1 MENYVF
7 HCFKKAHNQ
16 NKIELNDYDFID
28 ELDNFSICI
37 ESDVELKD
45 LTGFTVLITDIPI
58 GLSVI
63 GFINDKFWYQ
73 LDIADIKKYFEI
85 QGFEDSFEKYY
96 LTNEYFENIGKKIL
110 FTKLFVNYPIGL
122 CNISLYDNK
131 LEKII
136 LTISF
141 NIISS
146 KIDEQEFTSL
156 VSYVEEKGTSI
167 WAKYSLLKHTADK
180 FDNQNKI
187 EWLLNLCETFISEL
201 NNKYLALF
209 SIDKIKIIKIK
220 NEVLS
225 YSSDVSITEDSLYW
239 LTNNLDVLQPTV
251 SYDTNKIL
259 IKNRLFAPVEILAS
273 EFEES
278 TDVNENQ
285 LIHGF
290 INELKHFLIKNK
302 FELEEKIKKCD
313 QVKFE
318 DIIEYYSFR
327 RSLCRIKNILQ
338 HLDEIKYQLDKY
350 IPVTF
355 ETLDFLNTNKIESK
369 EHYNYVYENLIEWL
383 LYKDA
388 LFSNEKKYFKG
399 INRMDKLFERACFFK
414 LMDSFR
420 KLEFD
425 SEIIEKDK
433 DEFPAKVKLT
443 KNGVIHYLYFEII
456 PDSLLT
462 VKRNSSVL
470 KPDFII
476 ELENNRFIIIDAK
489 YKKQNNIFKYD
500 LSDLSMKYLHGI
512 SYKNGGYFSPL
523 GLFVLYPSL
532 QKRIDFYHKK
542 EYDLFSEKPVFPSIG
557 SIPLNFEEDS
567 EALNISIKKLL
578 EV

>member
-1 MENYVF
+1 MGNYVF

-16 NKIELNDYDFID
+16 NIIELNDFDSID
-28 ELDNFSICI
+28 EVDNFSICI
-37 ESDVELKD
+37 ESDVEL
-45 LTGFTVLITDIPI
+45 TNFTILITDIPI
-58 GLSVI
+58 GLSAI
-63 GFINDKFWYQ
+63 GFSNTKFWYQ
-73 LDIADIKKYFEI
+73 LDIADIKNYFAI

-96 LTNEYFENIGKKIL
+96 LTNEYFEKIGKEIS
-110 FTKLFVNYPIGL
+110 FTKLFINYPIGL
-122 CNISLYDNK
+122 CNISLYNNEF
-131 LEKII
+131 EKSI

-146 KIDEQEFTSL
+146 KIEEKEFISL

-167 WAKYSLLKHTADK
+167 WAKHSLLKHTADK
-180 FDNQNKI
+180 FDNQNKT
-187 EWLLNLCETFISEL
+187 EWLLNLCETFINEL
-201 NNKYLALF
+201 NKKYLALF
-209 SIDKIKIIKIK
+209 GIDKIKVIKTK

-225 YSSDVSITEDSLYW
+225 YSSEVNISEDSLFW
-239 LTNNLDVLQPTV
+239 LANNLDVLHPTV

-259 IKNRLFAPVEILAS
+259 IKNRLFSPVEILAS

-278 TDVNENQ
+278 TDINENH

-290 INELKHFLIKNK
+290 ISELTRFLVKNK
-302 FELEEKIKKCD
+302 FEFKEKIKKCN

-318 DIIEYYSFR
+318 DIIEYYSFKI
-327 RSLCRIKNILQ
+327 SLNRINIILE
-338 HLDEIKYQLDKY
+338 HLDEIKYLLDKY
-350 IPVTF
+350 IPVTI
-355 ETLDFLNTNKIESK
+355 ETLEFFNTNKIESK

-383 LYKDA
+383 LYKDV

-414 LMDSFR
+414 LMDSFK
-420 KLEFD
+420 KLEF
-425 SEIIEKDK
+425 EFKIIEKNK
-433 DEFPAKVKLT
+433 DEFPSKVMLT

-462 VKRNSSVL
+462 VKNNSHVL

-476 ELENNRFIIIDAK
+476 ELENKRYIIIDAK

-512 SYKNGGYFSPL
+512 SYKKGGYFSPL
-523 GLFVLYPSL
+523 GLFVLYPSI

-542 EYDLFSEKPVFPSIG
+542 EYNLFSEKPVFPSIG

-567 EALNISIKKLL
+567 ESLNMSIKKLL

>member
-1 MENYVF
+1 MGNYIF

-16 NKIELNDYDFID
+16 NKIELNEFDSID
-28 ELDNFSICI
+28 EVDNFSICI
-37 ESDVELKD
+37 ESDVELAD
-45 LTGFTVLITDIPI
+45 FTVLITDIPI

-63 GFINDKFWYQ
+63 GFVNDKFWYQ
-73 LDIADIKKYFEI
+73 LDIADVKKYFEI
-85 QGFEDSFEKYY
+85 QGFEDSFEDYY
-96 LTNEYFENIGKKIL
+96 LTSEYFEKIGKKIS
-110 FTKLFVNYPIGL
+110 FTKLFINYPIGL
-122 CNISLYDNK
+122 CNISLYNNE
-131 LEKII
+131 LEQSI

-146 KIDEQEFTSL
+146 KIDEKEFTSL

-167 WAKYSLLKHTADK
+167 WAKHSLLKHTADK
-180 FDNQNKI
+180 FDDQNKT
-187 EWLLNLCETFISEL
+187 EWLLNLCEDFINEL
-201 NNKYLALF
+201 KNKYLALF
-209 SIDKIKIIKIK
+209 NIDKIKIIKTK
-220 NEVLS
+220 NEILS
-225 YSSDVSITEDSLYW
+225 YSSDLNISEDSLFW
-239 LTNNLDVLQPTV
+239 LANNLDVLQPTV

-259 IKNRLFAPVEILAS
+259 IKNRLLTPVEILAS
-273 EFEES
+273 EYEES

-290 INELKHFLIKNK
+290 ISELKLFLIKHK
-302 FELEEKIKKCD
+302 FELEEKIKKNRN
-313 QVKFE
+313 VKFE
-318 DIIEYYSFR
+318 DVIEYYSFR
-327 RSLCRIKNILQ
+327 RSLNRIKNILQ
-338 HLDEIKYQLDKY
+338 HLDEIKYYLEKY

-414 LMDSFR
+414 LMDSFL
-420 KLEFD
+420 KLEFE

-433 DEFPAKVKLT
+433 DEFPSKVRLT
-443 KNGVIHYLYFEII
+443 KNGVIHYLNFEII

-462 VKRNSSVL
+462 VKRNSNVL

-489 YKKQNNIFKYD
+489 YKKQSNIFKYD

-512 SYKNGGYFSPL
+512 GYKNGGYFSPI
-523 GLFVLYPSL
+523 GLFVLYPSV

-542 EYDLFSEKPVFPSIG
+542 EYNLFSENPVFPSIG
-557 SIPLNFEEDS
+557 SISLNFEEDS
-567 EALNISIKKLL
+567 ESLNMSIKKLL